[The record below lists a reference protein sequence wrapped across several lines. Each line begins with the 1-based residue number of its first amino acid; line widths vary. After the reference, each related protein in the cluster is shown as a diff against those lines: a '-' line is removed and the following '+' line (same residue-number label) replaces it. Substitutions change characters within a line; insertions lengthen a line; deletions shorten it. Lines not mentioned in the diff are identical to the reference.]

1 MWSPL
6 RIRQTLSFVAL
17 VVFEMEP
24 THKWLKVANFPGI
37 RLILRR
43 LRLLV
48 VVTSQR
54 TSETLKDSDPDTL
67 SYMEKL
73 E

>member
-6 RIRQTLSFVAL
+6 RIRQALSFVAL

-24 THKWLKVANFPGI
+24 THEWLRVANFPGS